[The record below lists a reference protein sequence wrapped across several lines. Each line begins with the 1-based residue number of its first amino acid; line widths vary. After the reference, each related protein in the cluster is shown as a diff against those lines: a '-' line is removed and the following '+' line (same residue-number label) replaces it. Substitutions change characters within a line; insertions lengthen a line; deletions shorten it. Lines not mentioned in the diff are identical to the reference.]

1 MKTNLETFYI
11 IGLSVRTS
19 NENNQAATD
28 IPALWERFMTEGISS
43 KITNRLSE
51 EIYSL
56 YTDYEKDHTKP
67 YTTVLGYKV
76 KDLTAIPE
84 GLTGVSV
91 PGKTFEVFTA
101 SGKLSDGIV
110 IGEWMRIWN
119 MPLDR
124 AYTGDFEIYGA
135 KSQNP
140 EQAEVD
146 IYIALN

>member
-11 IGLSVRTS
+11 VGLSVRTS
-19 NENNQAATD
+19 NENGQAATD
-28 IPALWERFMTEGISS
+28 IPALWERFMAEGISS
-43 KITNRLSE
+43 KVRNKLSE

-76 KDLTAIPE
+76 KDLDNIPE
-84 GLTGVSV
+84 GLTGVIV

-110 IGEWMRIWN
+110 YNTWTSIWD

-124 AYTGDFEIYGA
+124 AYSGDFEVYGA